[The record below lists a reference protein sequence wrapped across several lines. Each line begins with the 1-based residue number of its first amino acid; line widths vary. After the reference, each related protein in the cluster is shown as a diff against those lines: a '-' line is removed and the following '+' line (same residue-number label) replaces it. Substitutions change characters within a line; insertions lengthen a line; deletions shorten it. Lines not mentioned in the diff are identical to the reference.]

1 MSKVY
6 TNVPDGLRDLLRL
19 AAGPADEAGE
29 LDRRRL
35 ALFPAGRGKEDSVSF
50 LAVARGDEPSGLLWR
65 ACGHLAMV
73 SSSREKSTTPS
84 NATCDTE
91 RLPRPQTASWVSKC
105 CPLSTRNVR

>member
-84 NATCDTE
+84 KCDL
-91 RLPRPQTASWVSKC
+91 RY
-105 CPLSTRNVR
+105 